1 MKKIIVE
8 EIEFD
13 DSGKWSNASNYPH
26 QGLFLVK
33 WNPGNPEKVLIENK
47 NGIASWLG
55 IIDEQFIKEEF
66 KTKQE
71 SLDPPKRFVSERA
84 MVSEDFALQMLSV
97 ALHKQKV

>member
-1 MKKIIVE
+1 MKKLIVD

-13 DSGKWSNASNYPH
+13 DSVEWGNPKNYPH
-26 QGLFLVK
+26 EGLFIVK
-33 WNPGNPEKVLIENK
+33 WNPLLPEKALVQNLH
-47 NGIASWLG
+47 GIASWLG

-71 SLDPPKRFVSERA
+71 SLDLPKRFVSEQA

-97 ALHKQKV
+97 ALHKQKI